1 MRGARRTRTLLL
13 AASVLATSALGVGR
27 AAADGSPEDDALAT
41 TLFKEAKALLEAG
54 NVGEACP
61 KLAESQRLHPAG
73 GTLLNLAVCHEREG
87 KTATAWAELRDAR
100 VIAEHDGRDDRIAL
114 ADEHLRAL
122 EPKLSKLVLSVAP
135 TVDVPD
141 MELRVDERAVRRP
154 AWGTGMP
161 LDPGEHVIEAGAPGK
176 KPWRAQVTIL
186 PDADLKTV
194 VVPDWEN
201 DAAAPVIPPPTIAP
215 TPAVMERPT
224 PPPSHDH
231 TAALI
236 VGGVSLATIGMA
248 SYFGIHAIAK
258 HQESRDACTT
268 NPCSQT
274 STDLNDSAKTFA
286 DISTVTFA
294 VGAAGLGLAVYLWF
308 FQGDSSASVST
319 RSLRIIPAV
328 ARGRGTLDLTARF

>member
-1 MRGARRTRTLLL
+1 MRGARRTRALLL
-13 AASVLATSALGVGR
+13 AASILATSALRVGR

-54 NVGEACP
+54 NVAEACP
-61 KLAESQRLHPAG
+61 KLAESQRLHPG
-73 GTLLNLAVCHEREG
+73 GRHAAQPRGVPR
-87 KTATAWAELRDAR
+87 ARRQDRDRLGGAPRCAR

-161 LDPGEHVIEAGAPGK
+161 LDPGEHVIDAEAPGK

-201 DAAAPVIPPPTIAP
+201 DPAAPVTPPPAAPP
-215 TPAVMERPT
+215 TPVVMERP
-224 PPPSHDH
+224 PPAPSHDH

-236 VGGVSLATIGMA
+236 VGGVSLATIAMA
-248 SYFGIHAIAK
+248 SYFGVHAIAK
-258 HQESRDACTT
+258 HRESRDACTT

-274 STDLNDSAKTFA
+274 RP
-286 DISTVTFA
+286 I
-294 VGAAGLGLAVYLWF
+294 
-308 FQGDSSASVST
+308 
-319 RSLRIIPAV
+319 
-328 ARGRGTLDLTARF
+328 